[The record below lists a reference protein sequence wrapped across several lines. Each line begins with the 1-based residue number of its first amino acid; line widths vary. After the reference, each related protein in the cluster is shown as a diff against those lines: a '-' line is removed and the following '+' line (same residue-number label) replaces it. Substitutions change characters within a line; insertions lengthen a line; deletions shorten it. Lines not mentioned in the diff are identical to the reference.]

1 MTRDARASGVIPANA
16 GIQWFCIADFWTPAS
31 AGVTEE

>member
-1 MTRDARASGVIPANA
+1 VTQDARPSGVIPANA
-16 GIQWFCIADFWTPAS
+16 GIQGFSPTADWTPAS